1 MKQNNQN
8 TSVIDTKIKG
18 SHHFLVQRITA
29 LIMIPLVLWFC
40 ISITLLPEASH
51 QTVTAWLRSPFNGI
65 MMTLLVITSL
75 HHAHLGLQVIFE
87 DYISDTN
94 KRTKIITFTKFFSY
108 LLMAIG
114 LYSIFTI
121 YFGGQ

>member
-1 MKQNNQN
+1 MKQSKSN
-8 TSVIDTKIKG
+8 THIAEKG

-29 LIMIPLVLWFC
+29 LILIPLILWFC
-40 ISITLLPEASH
+40 INIALLPEATH
-51 QTVTAWLRSPFNGI
+51 EVVITWLRSSFNAI
-65 MMTLLVITSL
+65 MMALLVITSF

-87 DYISDTN
+87 DYISDVN
-94 KRTKIITFTKFFSY
+94 KRRKIITLVKFLSY

-114 LYSIFTI
+114 LYSITTI